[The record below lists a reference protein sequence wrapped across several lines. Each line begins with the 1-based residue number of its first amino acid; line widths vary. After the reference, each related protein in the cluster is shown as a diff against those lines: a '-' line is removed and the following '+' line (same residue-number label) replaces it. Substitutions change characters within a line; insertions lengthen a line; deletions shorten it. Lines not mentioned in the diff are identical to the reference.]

1 MNNKISNKRAF
12 TVILVWFLLLC
23 GFQNKGKIRYFQ
35 TQTVSFKP
43 HKIVPIIVDFQDSTF
58 NDTLFQIR
66 SKENYP
72 VSYFRKIQASV
83 CFDDKCRLLDI
94 VLYWNITGRYLG
106 FEMPDGEYL
115 SKTDHDPFQ
124 PGEYKK
130 LNQVLADPN
139 SPMGTFTYEQL
150 TLQPPKNSPGVDATT
165 SPIPP
170 LVAEHIVQGA
180 AYTTYKLWHFIYG
193 RTQTEVRNATLK
205 ALTPTLMKEILAS
218 PDEKDKMWALNH
230 INGYVELTPE
240 LQNKVVALIDDKNF
254 SLAERAVNAINKKD
268 LGSKTLQLLLLDK
281 FYSTDY
287 SLKKLIIDKLKQA
300 PELDNQVKA
309 NLAKSLNQ
317 LNGEILSRVLDV
329 FKQHKNL
336 NKETLLS
343 ISELLLNENAFIS
356 RKAFDFFQNIAV
368 KDQEINNRISK
379 YKATQGI

>member
-1 MNNKISNKRAF
+1 MNKKISSKRAF
-12 TVILVWFLLLC
+12 PILLVWFLLLC
-23 GFQNKGKIRYFQ
+23 GFQNKDKIRYFQ

-58 NDTLFQIR
+58 NDTLFQVK

-106 FEMPDGEYL
+106 FEMPEGEYL

-130 LNQVLADPN
+130 LDQILADPN

-165 SPIPP
+165 SPTPP

-193 RTQTEVRNATLK
+193 RTQTEVQNATLK

-230 INGYVELTPE
+230 ISGYVELTAE
-240 LQNKVVALIDDKNF
+240 LQKRVVALMDDKNF

-268 LGSKTLQLLLLDK
+268 LSSKTLQLFLLDK
-281 FYSTDY
+281 FNATDY

-300 PELDNQVKA
+300 PELDNEVKTK
-309 NLAKSLNQ
+309 LAKNLNQ

-329 FKQHKNL
+329 FKQHKTL
-336 NKETLLS
+336 DKATLLN
-343 ISELLLNENAFIS
+343 ISELLQNENAFIS
-356 RKAFDFFQNIAV
+356 RKAFDFFQNIDV
-368 KDQEINNRISK
+368 KDQEVNNRIIK
-379 YKATQGI
+379 YKAAQGI

>member
-1 MNNKISNKRAF
+1 MNNKISNKHAC
-12 TVILVWFLLLC
+12 TVLLVCFLLLC
-23 GFQNKGKIRYFQ
+23 GFQNKDKIRYFQ

-43 HKIVPIIVDFQDSTF
+43 HKIVPLIVDFQDSTF
-58 NDTLFQIR
+58 NDTLFQIK

-106 FEMPDGEYL
+106 FEMPEGEYL

-130 LNQVLADPN
+130 LNQILADPN

-165 SPIPP
+165 SPTPP
-170 LVAEHIVQGA
+170 LVAEHIVPGA

-193 RTQTEVRNATLK
+193 RTQTEVQQATIK

-218 PDEKDKMWALNH
+218 PDEKDKMWALNN
-230 INGYVELTPE
+230 INGHVELTPE
-240 LQNKVVALIDDKNF
+240 LQNQVVALMDDKNF

-268 LGSKTLQLLLLDK
+268 LSSKTLQLLLLDK
-281 FYSTDY
+281 FNATDY

-300 PELDNQVKA
+300 PELDNQVKTK
-309 NLAKSLNQ
+309 LAKNLNK
-317 LNGEILSRVLDV
+317 LNGEIVSRVLDV
-329 FKQHKNL
+329 FKQHKTL
-336 NKETLLS
+336 DKETLLN
-343 ISELLLNENAFIS
+343 ISELLQNENAFIS
-356 RKAFDFFQNIAV
+356 RKAFDFFQNIEV
-368 KDQEINNRISK
+368 KDQEVNNRISK
-379 YKATQGI
+379 YKAAQGI